1 MSSLINCPD
10 CGNEILSRMGTIC
23 PNCGFTVGY
32 FNGEKRRKSYGKLF
46 ALNVFAPFI
55 ALFTIVFAQINL
67 YSFILAILFF
77 IFLAFK
83 SSPIHYKDTFAT
95 KFEKILFWSIW
106 IVSNT
111 FLLILISNIVYK
123 TIL

>member
-1 MSSLINCPD
+1 MSSLINCPE
-10 CGNEILSRMGTIC
+10 CNQKILSRMGTIC

-55 ALFTIVFAQINL
+55 SFVSIIFGQINL
-67 YSFILAILFF
+67 YIFVLASLLT

-83 SSPIHYKDTFAT
+83 ACPIHFKEVFASR
-95 KFEKILFWSIW
+95 FEKGFFWFIW
-106 IVSNT
+106 LLLNF
-111 FLLILISNIVYK
+111 FLLVLIVNTANKIV
-123 TIL
+123 